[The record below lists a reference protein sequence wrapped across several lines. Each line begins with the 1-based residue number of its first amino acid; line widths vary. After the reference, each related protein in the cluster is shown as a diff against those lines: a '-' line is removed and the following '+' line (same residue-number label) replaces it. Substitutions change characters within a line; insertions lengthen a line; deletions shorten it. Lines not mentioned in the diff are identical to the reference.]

1 MNADRGGTLPIH
13 VVKRVVD
20 EAGSALE
27 RIDLFNYGEPFL
39 YRHLVEALRYIR
51 VKTPFAKIAIST
63 DGLQVRPSI
72 EATIVD
78 QRLLDWIIFSVDG
91 VDQDTYGRYRI
102 RGCFDDAFRNM
113 VRFNERARVTGI
125 AVIWQYVVFRRNDTD
140 THLRRAMTM
149 AADAGLRLQFD
160 FAHTWGRSRRTRQEL
175 EYLRSHLRPFTAFPG
190 ESRRDGW

>member
-1 MNADRGGTLPIH
+1 MTYTPILATLLRGRMNADRGGTLPIH

-102 RGCFDDAFRNM
+102 RGCFDHAFRNM
-113 VRFNERARVTGI
+113 VRFNERARHGYCGDL
-125 AVIWQYVVFRRNDTD
+125 AVRRIPMER
-140 THLRRAMTM
+140 HRHAP
-149 AADAGLRLQFD
+149 AASDDNG
-160 FAHTWGRSRRTRQEL
+160 G
-175 EYLRSHLRPFTAFPG
+175 
-190 ESRRDGW
+190 